1 MTLADVQAPV
11 SLSES
16 AVTRGRYT
24 ALTQDHGFHGVGM
37 HEFTRGDLVVSGGGA
52 LSHYGD
58 RWMGLGI
65 GGCGIVDAGIGVQ
78 NPWSSVGKVFRKA
91 KEKEHRVSS
100 RCPGLVPSPR
110 YFAKLTAEPARY
122 RHRNRL

>member
-1 MTLADVQAPV
+1 MAL
-11 SLSES
+11 LSES
-16 AVTRGRYT
+16 VAPRSPVALVCLLFFGPHIAVTRGRYT

-78 NPWSSVGKVFRKA
+78 NSWSSVGKVFRKA
-91 KEKEHRVSS
+91 KEK
-100 RCPGLVPSPR
+100 
-110 YFAKLTAEPARY
+110 
-122 RHRNRL
+122 

>member
-1 MTLADVQAPV
+1 
-11 SLSES
+11 
-16 AVTRGRYT
+16 VTRGRYT

-78 NPWSSVGKVFRKA
+78 NVKFEPVTDTTAGGRVKDCV
-91 KEKEHRVSS
+91 KEVLQGGEDHN
-100 RCPGLVPSPR
+100 
-110 YFAKLTAEPARY
+110 AAD
-122 RHRNRL
+122 